1 MISLEEQISK
11 VHKLCLQ
18 RRNEIECCVQQCR
31 TLLKPWPLKSKI
43 DKKDEQHTESTVTQ
57 DGEPIIGET
66 EAESKAKEA
75 EKQDMAALEV
85 LLAKAQKAREIQTK
99 MDEAA
104 AKANQK
110 KKISKKP
117 LPVTTKPPLKQ
128 PVQHIAKQSLPK
140 AAKPVSKQ
148 PAPVRKPAPQ
158 KPAIKSTYSS
168 SYGRPSSAKS
178 LMRPSG
184 SRGSAK
190 MYLDSVLKKGTHSKT
205 ISREQGHIPS
215 RTGAGPSGKVT
226 ELQRSTTPA
235 RLSVTRKEKDNDT
248 RTHTEQSCHDSQIAL
263 SSEKDFTASDE
274 LLEKANSVNKS
285 TECSGESQVSQLQ
298 VDNAK
303 QLALN
308 DGVNKPLG
316 VTGIPCQ
323 SSGLGNLDNQS
334 KTEEI
339 NILQECKKESL
350 DPFSVDAE
358 FVLPGKYHKL
368 KSTSTRLYSELRKI
382 IEKDGKPSPCQ
393 HFVERLEA
401 GFDVGNISTRNE
413 IQDKANGL
421 LEEHEQLSTLTD
433 AVVIRSC
440 SLRDDASWQ
449 EVYKCYRHWQIVLSK
464 FNELQRRTQRI
475 LEVQEQLTKCCPCGN
490 CGTFDRDHPRDTS
503 SVREGRRE
511 GCVLLSR
518 WLPDEFEHYSS
529 VELCEG
535 LDQQYG
541 TVDFTYSSVKE
552 LHELVQLH
560 HEVQLLCLQLHV
572 KQLAAEKLLPLLE
585 KLDPSDSAFVPLYRV
600 THGLLCGGG
609 KVFPAMVL
617 DNF

>member
-1 MISLEEQISK
+1 M
-11 VHKLCLQ
+11 
-18 RRNEIECCVQQCR
+18 
-31 TLLKPWPLKSKI
+31 
-43 DKKDEQHTESTVTQ
+43 DKKDEEHTESTGQSQVTQ
-57 DGEPIIGET
+57 NGEPIIGET

-99 MDEAA
+99 MDEAV

-117 LPVTTKPPLKQ
+117 LPVTTCTITHATLRL
-128 PVQHIAKQSLPK
+128 S
-140 AAKPVSKQ
+140 
-148 PAPVRKPAPQ
+148 
-158 KPAIKSTYSS
+158 
-168 SYGRPSSAKS
+168 
-178 LMRPSG
+178 
-184 SRGSAK
+184 GSAK

-205 ISREQGHIPS
+205 VSREQGHIPS

-226 ELQRSTTPA
+226 QRSTTPA
-235 RLSVTRKEKDNDT
+235 SVTREEKDNNT
-248 RTHTEQSCHDSQIAL
+248 RTHSEQSCHDSQIAL
-263 SSEKDFTASDE
+263 SSERDSAASDE
-274 LLEKANSVNKS
+274 LFEKTNSVNKS
-285 TECSGESQVSQLQ
+285 TECSGEFQANKLQ

-308 DGVNKPLG
+308 DGVNKPLS
-316 VTGIPCQ
+316 VTGIPRQ
-323 SSGLGNLDNQS
+323 SSGLGNLDSQS
-334 KTEEI
+334 KTEVRDL
-339 NILQECKKESL
+339 LQDCKKESL
-350 DPFSVDAE
+350 DPFAVDYL
-358 FVLPGKYHKL
+358 FVLPGKYRKL
-368 KSTSTRLYSELRKI
+368 KSTSTWLYSELRKI

-401 GFDVGNISTRNE
+401 GFDVGNISSRNE

-440 SLRDDASWQ
+440 SLRDDAQWQ

-464 FNELQRRTQRI
+464 FNELQRRTQKL
-475 LEVQEQLTKCCPCGN
+475 LEAQEQLTKCCPCGN
-490 CGTFDRDHPRDTS
+490 CGAFDRDHPRDTS
-503 SVREGRRE
+503 ASVREGRKE

-518 WLPDEFEHYSS
+518 WLPDEIEHYSS

-535 LDQQYG
+535 LNQQYG

-552 LHELVQLH
+552 LRELVQLH

-572 KQLAAEKLLPLLE
+572 KQLAGEKLLPLLE

-600 THGLLCGGG
+600 THGLLCGSG